1 MSESGSAVHWRRCS
15 GHRCH
20 ESRFESRH
28 SQGDLSPGPFYRL
41 NVFPIEVP
49 PLRERK
55 EDIGMLVEYFLQRC
69 ASLAGKNIRSI
80 DKNTLELFQSYDW
93 PGNIWLNDL
102 QSSLSQHMKMAS
114 LFGMITRASESS

>member
-1 MSESGSAVHWRRCS
+1 LKAAIARGTFR
-15 GHRCH
+15 
-20 ESRFESRH
+20 
-28 SQGDLSPGPFYRL
+28 QDLFYRL